1 MQEDELTRLYEQ
13 MQQKSAA
20 ERMDVLT
27 QMTQEQ
33 VAAGDLSNTRME
45 EIYQMISPMLSEAQ
59 RARMQEVIR
68 RLKS

>member
-13 MQQKSAA
+13 MQQKNAA

-27 QMTQEQ
+27 KLTQEQ
-33 VAAGDLSNTRME
+33 VASGELSNTRME
-45 EIYQMISPMLSEAQ
+45 EIYGMISPMLTQAQ